1 MYQKDYILRMIAM
14 LIKFLGEVLGLIKK
28 GELKEAADKLEEGYN
43 TFLREDASFFH
54 NIPADKLTQKLIQE
68 HNYTNGHLEI
78 LAELFNAEAG
88 LRLARDD
95 KHGSLE
101 FSEKSL
107 ILFEFVDK
115 EYKTFSEERIRKM
128 EDIRMR
134 IKELSSTIK

>member
-1 MYQKDYILRMIAM
+1 MIAM
-14 LIKFLGEVLGLIKK
+14 LIKFLGEILGLIKK

-43 TFLREDASFFH
+43 IFLREDASFFH

-88 LRLARDD
+88 LRLAMDD
-95 KHGSLE
+95 KRGSLE

-115 EYKTFSEERIRKM
+115 EYKIFSEERIRKM
-128 EDIRMR
+128 DDLRMR